1 MTLVPAP
8 LRPPTAK
15 PEPKPAV
22 CLTLTVMPKML
33 KANGKPDKVTTK
45 VTAAAKR
52 VKGAKVAIAG
62 AGIKKTGLTNG
73 KGVAV
78 LRVNPKKPG
87 IVTITVVEANQK
99 LCGPKRRGRGGVPPA
114 AHGLAVRGRYARAE
128 GQLRLPLGLCC
139 RLAEPALLSDR
150 DDEIPFPES
159 MARPGGGDRLLGC
172 VRCRVRAGSRSAG
185 DEGVCGRRRGLG
197 DDRVA

>member
-1 MTLVPAP
+1 MRVVIADDHRLVLDGIKRALESDGGFEIVGETQSGTQVLPLVGKTNPADNVDSAVTLVPAP

-22 CLTLTVMPKML
+22 CLTLTVTPKML
-33 KANGKPDKVTTK
+33 KADGKPDKVTTK

-78 LRVNPKKPG
+78 IRVNPKKPG
-87 IVTITVVEANQK
+87 IVTITVVEANQ
-99 LCGPKRRGRGGVPPA
+99 
-114 AHGLAVRGRYARAE
+114 
-128 GQLRLPLGLCC
+128 
-139 RLAEPALLSDR
+139 
-150 DDEIPFPES
+150 
-159 MARPGGGDRLLGC
+159 
-172 VRCRVRAGSRSAG
+172 
-185 DEGVCGRRRGLG
+185 
-197 DDRVA
+197 